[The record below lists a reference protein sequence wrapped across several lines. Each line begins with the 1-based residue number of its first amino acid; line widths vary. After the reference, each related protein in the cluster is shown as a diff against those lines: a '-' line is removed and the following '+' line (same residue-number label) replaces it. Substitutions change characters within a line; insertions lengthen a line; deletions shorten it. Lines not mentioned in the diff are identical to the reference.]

1 ERGFDRALAAEMN
14 ERLDALGRV
23 ADRGALL
30 DRKPRLVQLR
40 DLPQRSRDDRTRR
53 RAGGAR
59 LAELDFELAG
69 APGEGGIDQ
78 GVERKRR
85 SAGARRH
92 DIFELH
98 ARLAAREQREL
109 ANLVARRQSIAAEQR
124 NEGGARLR

>member
-1 ERGFDRALAAEMN
+1 MPCAASLTELPSSTASRALCNCATW
-14 ERLDALGRV
+14 
-23 ADRGALL
+23 
-30 DRKPRLVQLR
+30 
-40 DLPQRSRDDRTRR
+40 RSRDDRARR

-78 GVERKRR
+78 AVERERR
-85 SAGARRH
+85 GVGDRRH
-92 DIFELH
+92 DVFELH

-109 ANLVARRQSIAAEQR
+109 TNLMARREPIAAEQR

>member
-1 ERGFDRALAAEMN
+1 MN
-14 ERLDALGRV
+14 ERLDTLGCR
-23 ADRGALL
+23 ADRGAPLE
-30 DRKPRLVQLR
+30 RKPRLVQLR
-40 DLPQRSRDDRTRR
+40 DLPQRSRDDRARR

-69 APGEGGIDQ
+69 APGEGGIAQ
-78 GVERKRR
+78 LVERKRR
-85 SAGARRH
+85 GVGDRRH
-92 DIFELH
+92 DIFELY

>member
-1 ERGFDRALAAEMN
+1 AGLYAWDRV
-14 ERLDALGRV
+14 V
-23 ADRGALL
+23 AGPAGVDG
-30 DRKPRLVQLR
+30 KPRLVKLR
-40 DLPQRSRDDRTRR
+40 ALAQRSRDDRARR

-78 GVERKRR
+78 AVERERR
-85 SAGARRH
+85 GVGDRRH
-92 DIFELH
+92 DVFELH

-109 ANLVARRQSIAAEQR
+109 TNLMARREPIAAEQR